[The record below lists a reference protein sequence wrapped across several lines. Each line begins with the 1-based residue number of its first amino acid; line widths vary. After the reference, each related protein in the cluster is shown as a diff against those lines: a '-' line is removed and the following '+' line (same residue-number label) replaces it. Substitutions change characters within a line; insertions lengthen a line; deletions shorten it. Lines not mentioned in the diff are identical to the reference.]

1 MSDNKLFLKKIPLQ
15 KFIEELVKLYNSGAD
30 YIDIG
35 GSLGESQDSIIIHVD
50 PEYMSND
57 DDVEEK
63 EEINLSDDEDLNQLI

>member
-1 MSDNKLFLKKIPLQ
+1 MSNNKLFLKKIPLQ

-57 DDVEEK
+57 DVEEK
-63 EEINLSDDEDLNQLI
+63 EEINLSDDKDLNQLI